1 VIDVEA
7 ARDGVEAACGRLLP
21 GVERHYVSPFT
32 GGELPAGV
40 QVMLDGVVR
49 RHRISGLIVS
59 TEPLSHGAY
68 IKYALSRGLSVLAD
82 KPLTTRKGVAHD
94 PAQARGVWEDYREIL
109 AAYEA
114 ARVGRRV
121 CLLVNS
127 HRRWHWGFRKAFELV
142 REIRD
147 RFNCPVTAIHS
158 EHCDGQW
165 RLPGEIVTQDYHP
178 YNRGY
183 GKVSHSG
190 YHILDMV
197 VRFLKAGC
205 IPEKAPDEFRT
216 SSSFLLPEGFLDQ
229 LRRDDYR
236 RYFPGEYDA
245 VCPHTDDELRAQ
257 VLGFGEIDAHAL
269 VEFRRRGVN
278 VAHAR
283 ISLQH
288 NGFARRCRVRP
299 GADLYKG
306 NGRVRHE
313 RHRIDS
319 GPFQTVYI
327 ESYQKSDRH
336 DRSDERD
343 FDRGGNNHFDIVVYR
358 DTGMTGDLE
367 PQVTYRLPDLVAG
380 EGFDAT
386 RLHNEQAK
394 EGALVEFLR
403 FIRGEIGHD
412 DLTSGIEDHAMTAR
426 LMSAVYESHARDER
440 VSAPMA

>member
-1 VIDVEA
+1 MRPFAGAELRGEVR
-7 ARDGVEAACGRLLP
+7 AR
-21 GVERHYVSPFT
+21 
-32 GGELPAGV
+32 
-40 QVMLDGVVR
+40 LDALVD
-49 RHRISGLIVS
+49 RHRIKGLIVS
-59 TEPLSHGAY
+59 TEPLSHRAY
-68 IKYALSRGLSVLAD
+68 IRYGLSRRLSVLTD
-82 KPLTTRKGVAHD
+82 KPLTTREGVAHD
-94 PAQARGVWEDYREIL
+94 AAAARGVWDDYQEIREL
-109 AAYEA
+109 YE
-114 ARVGRRV
+114 RVRLSGRI

-147 RFNCPVTAIHS
+147 RFNCPVTAVHS

-165 RLPGEIVTQDYHP
+165 RLPCEIVTQDYHP

-197 VRFLKAGC
+197 ACFLKAGR
-205 IPEKAPDEFRT
+205 IPEKAPNEFREA
-216 SSSFLLPEGFLDQ
+216 SSFLLPEGFLDQ
-229 LRRDDYR
+229 VRRGDYR

-245 VCPHTDDELRAQ
+245 VCPHTDDELRSQMAHY
-257 VLGFGEIDAHAL
+257 GEIDAHAL

-278 VAHAR
+278 VAHAQ

-288 NGFARRCRVRP
+288 NGFARRCWAQP

-319 GPFQTVYI
+319 GPFQTFYV
-327 ESYQKSDRH
+327 ESYQANDRQDH
-336 DRSDERD
+336 TYGLN

-358 DTGMTGDLE
+358 NTGMTGDRE

-380 EGFDAT
+380 AGFVAT

-394 EGALVEFLR
+394 EGSLVEFLR

-412 DLTSGIEDHAMTAR
+412 DLTSGIEDHALTAR

-440 VSAPMA
+440 VSAAIV